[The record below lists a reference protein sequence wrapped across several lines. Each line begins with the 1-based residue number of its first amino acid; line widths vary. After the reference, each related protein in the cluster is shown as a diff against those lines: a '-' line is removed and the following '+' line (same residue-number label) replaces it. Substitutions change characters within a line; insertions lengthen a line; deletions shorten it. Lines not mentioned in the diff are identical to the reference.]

1 MSSYA
6 TKKWFFPEFY
16 VKKKIQYIFTILACI
31 GMILG
36 KDKLKSDDCFFFILQ
51 NDEFKMYFS
60 L

>member
-6 TKKWFFPEFY
+6 IKNDFY
-16 VKKKIQYIFTILACI
+16 LNSMLKKIQYIFTILACI

-36 KDKLKSDDCFFFILQ
+36 KNKLKSDDCFFFILQ
-51 NDEFKMYFS
+51 NDEFKIYFS

>member
-1 MSSYA
+1 MVLS
-6 TKKWFFPEFY
+6 WILCE
-16 VKKKIQYIFTILACI
+16 KKIQYIFTILACI

-36 KDKLKSDDCFFFILQ
+36 KNKLKSDDCFFFILQ